1 MNWKEVSQSTSPFMK
16 GDAVIVSDAAL
27 IYSGVKQD
35 GSTETRVG
43 LVLSIQNAR
52 QQMDLDNDD
61 NLVETLLP
69 DGSIEWIWEQDLVK
83 LNS

>member
-1 MNWKEVSQSTSPFMK
+1 MYRSISPFKK
-16 GDAVIVSDAAL
+16 GDAVIVSDTAL
-27 IYSGVKQD
+27 IYSGVSLD
-35 GSTETRVG
+35 GSSLKRTG
-43 LVLSIQNAR
+43 LVLRIQNAR

-69 DGSIEWIWEQDLVK
+69 DGSVEWIWEQDLVN

>member
-1 MNWKEVSQSTSPFMK
+1 MSQLTSPFRK

-27 IYSGVKQD
+27 IYSGVLKA
-35 GSTETRVG
+35 GSAEKRVG

-69 DGSIEWIWEQDLVK
+69 DGSVEWIWEQDLVN

>member
-1 MNWKEVSQSTSPFMK
+1 MYQSTSPFTK

-27 IYSGVKQD
+27 IYSGVLQD
-35 GSTETRVG
+35 GSSLKRVG

-69 DGSIEWIWEQDLVK
+69 DGSIEWIWEQDLIK
-83 LNS
+83 LST